1 MADALADVLDRAAL
15 FAGLSAEALDELRQ
29 MATPFAVAAGAVLF
43 RQGDPP
49 SGLFVVDQGLLEIA
63 ARMPGDEDSA
73 VSRIAPG
80 EVVGEFALLDPG
92 PRSARV
98 TAVEDSAGLFLPARS
113 FIAQLEEGRAGAVAA
128 VDRLRTL
135 VAARTRATIERLA
148 AEAVTEPS
156 ELRAA
161 PVGGGIAP
169 IALDFEMLRALGRFA
184 AFDDEAGAAF
194 LAQGEGLTASRGT
207 SLPPGD
213 GAWLVVR
220 GAVRA
225 AFARA
230 AEQEQ
235 VTIHGPGEWAG
246 LVAAIDGEAQRLMLS
261 AAEDAILLRM
271 SAERFA
277 AWRRSPGAVELAVLA
292 GVDRQ
297 LVRDQRR
304 ATRHLGRALALA
316 AFNAVRPMVGSAA

>member
-1 MADALADVLDRAAL
+1 MTDALDRAAL
-15 FAGLSAEALDELRQ
+15 FVGLSAEAREDLRQ
-29 MATPFAVAAGAVLF
+29 MATPFAVAAGEVLF

-49 SGLFVVDQGLLEIA
+49 SGLFVLGTGLLEIA

-98 TAVEDSAGLFLPARS
+98 SAVEDSAGLFVPARS
-113 FIAQLEEGRAGAVAA
+113 FIAMLEQGRAGSVEA

-135 VAARTRATIERLA
+135 VASRTRATIERLA
-148 AEAVTEPS
+148 AEAVTES
-156 ELRAA
+156 GEMRAA
-161 PVGGGIAP
+161 PGVGEVSP
-169 IALDFEMLRALGRFA
+169 VVRDFEMLRALGRFA
-184 AFDDEAGAAF
+184 GFDDAAGAAF
-194 LAQGEGLTASRGT
+194 LAQGVALAASRGT
-207 SLPPGD
+207 RLPPGD

-225 AFARA
+225 AFDRGVQ
-230 AEQEQ
+230 QEQ

-246 LVAAIDGEAQRLMLS
+246 LVAAIDGGAQRLVLS
-261 AAEDAILLRM
+261 AAEDAILLRV
-271 SAERFA
+271 SAARFA
-277 AWRRSPGAVELAVLA
+277 AWRSAPGAVELAVLA

-316 AFNAVRPMVGSAA
+316 AFNAQSRPEFGSGA

>member
-1 MADALADVLDRAAL
+1 MGDALDRATL

-29 MATPFAVAAGAVLF
+29 MATPFALGAGEVLF

-49 SGLFVVDQGLLEIA
+49 SGLFVVERGLLEIA
-63 ARMPGDEDSA
+63 ARIPGDEDA
-73 VSRIAPG
+73 QVSRIAPG

-98 TAVEDSAGLFLPARS
+98 SAVEDSAGLFVPARS
-113 FIAQLEEGRAGAVAA
+113 FIAALDQGRAGPVEA

-135 VAARTRATIERLA
+135 VASRTRATIERLA
-148 AEAVTEPS
+148 AEAVTEPG

-161 PVGGGIAP
+161 PGPGEIRP
-169 IALDFEMLRALGRFA
+169 IVLDFEMLRALGRFA
-184 AFDDEAGAAF
+184 AFDDDAGAAF
-194 LAQGEGLTASRGT
+194 LSQGEALSVTRGT
-207 SLPPGD
+207 LLPPGD
-213 GAWLVVR
+213 GACLVVR

-225 AFARA
+225 AFGRG
-230 AEQEQ
+230 ELQEQ

-246 LVAAIDGEAQRLMLS
+246 LVAAIDGGVQRLVLS

-271 SAERFA
+271 SATRFA
-277 AWRRSPGAVELAVLA
+277 AWRSAPGAVELAVLA

-316 AFNAVRPMVGSAA
+316 RFNAVARPNPLSAA

>member
-1 MADALADVLDRAAL
+1 MADALADALDRAAL
-15 FAGLSAEALDELRQ
+15 FEGLSAEALEELRQ
-29 MATPFAVAAGAVLF
+29 MATPFAVGAGEVLF

-49 SGLFVVDQGLLEIA
+49 SGLFVLDQGLLEIA
-63 ARMPGDEDSA
+63 ARMPGDEDTQ

-98 TAVEDSAGLFLPARS
+98 SAVEDSVGLFIPARS
-113 FIAQLEEGRAGAVAA
+113 FIAMLDEGRAGPVAA

-135 VAARTRATIERLA
+135 VAARTRVTIERLA
-148 AEAVTEPS
+148 DEAVTEPS

-161 PVGGGIAP
+161 PGGGEIAP
-169 IALDFEMLRALGRFA
+169 VALEFEMLRALGRFA
-184 AFDDEAGAAF
+184 GFDDAAGAAF
-194 LAQGEGLTASRGT
+194 LAQGDALAAARGT
-207 SLPPGD
+207 VLPPGD
-213 GAWLVVR
+213 GAYLVVR

-225 AFARA
+225 AFERGAL
-230 AEQEQ
+230 QEQ

-246 LVAAIDGEAQRLMLS
+246 LVAAIDGGAQRLVLS
-261 AAEDAILLRM
+261 AAEDAILLRV
-271 SAERFA
+271 SAIRFA
-277 AWRRSPGAVELAVLA
+277 SWRSAPDAIELAVLA

-304 ATRHLGRALALA
+304 GTRHLGRALALA
-316 AFNAVRPMVGSAA
+316 AFNAVGSTG

>member
-1 MADALADVLDRAAL
+1 MADALDRAAL
-15 FAGLSAEALDELRQ
+15 FAGLSAAALGELRQ
-29 MATPFAVAAGAVLF
+29 MATPFVVGAGEVLF

-49 SGLFVVDQGLLEIA
+49 SGLFVVGEGLLEIA
-63 ARMPGDEDSA
+63 ARMPGDEDA
-73 VSRIAPG
+73 QVSRIAPG

-98 TAVEDSAGLFLPARS
+98 TAVDDSGGLFLPARS
-113 FIAQLEEGRAGAVAA
+113 FIAMLEEGRPGAVEA

-161 PVGGGIAP
+161 PGAGAIAP

-184 AFDDEAGAAF
+184 AFDDTAGTAF
-194 LAQGEGLTASRGT
+194 LAQGEALAVSRGT
-207 SLPPGD
+207 RLPPGD
-213 GAWLVVR
+213 GACLVVR

-225 AFARA
+225 AFARGA
-230 AEQEQ
+230 RQEQ

-246 LVAAIDGEAQRLMLS
+246 LVAAIDGGAQRLVLS
-261 AAEDAILLRM
+261 AAEDAILLRVT
-271 SAERFA
+271 AARFA
-277 AWRRSPGAVELAVLA
+277 QWRRSPGPVELAVLA

-316 AFNAVRPMVGSAA
+316 AFNALGRAGSAA

>member
-1 MADALADVLDRAAL
+1 MGDALERAAL
-15 FAGLSAEALDELRQ
+15 FAGLSAEALDELRR
-29 MATPFAVAAGAVLF
+29 MATPFALDAGEVLF

-49 SGLFVVDQGLLEIA
+49 SGLFVVERGLLEIA
-63 ARMPGDEDSA
+63 ARMPGDEDA
-73 VSRIAPG
+73 QVSLITPG

-98 TAVEDSAGLFLPARS
+98 WAVEDSSGQFLPARS
-113 FIAQLEEGRAGAVAA
+113 FIAMLDEGRAGPVQA

-161 PVGGGIAP
+161 PVAGEIAP
-169 IALDFEMLRALGRFA
+169 IALEFEMLRALGRFA
-184 AFDDEAGAAF
+184 AFDDAAGAAF
-194 LAQGEGLTASRGT
+194 LAQGVGLSVPRGT
-207 SLPPGD
+207 LLPPGD
-213 GAWLVVR
+213 GACLVVR
-220 GAVRA
+220 GAIRA
-225 AFARA
+225 AFERGGF
-230 AEQEQ
+230 QEQ

-246 LVAAIDGEAQRLMLS
+246 LVAAIDGGAQRLVLS
-261 AAEDAILLRM
+261 AAEDAILLCV

-277 AWRRSPGAVELAVLA
+277 AWRSAPGVVELAVLA

-304 ATRHLGRALALA
+304 ATRHLGRAIALA
-316 AFNAVRPMVGSAA
+316 RFNAVDQEPRSTA

>member
-1 MADALADVLDRAAL
+1 MGDALDRAAL
-15 FAGLSAEALDELRQ
+15 FEGLSAEALDELRQ
-29 MATPFAVAAGAVLF
+29 MAAPFAIAAGGVLF

-49 SGLFVVDQGLLEIA
+49 TGLFVVERGLLEIA
-63 ARMPGDEDSA
+63 ARMPGDEDA
-73 VSRIAPG
+73 QVSRIAPG

-98 TAVEDSAGLFLPARS
+98 SAIEDSVGLFVPARS
-113 FIAQLEEGRAGAVAA
+113 FIAMLAEGRAGPVQA

-148 AEAVTEPS
+148 DEAVTEAS

-161 PVGGGIAP
+161 PVAGEIAP
-169 IALDFEMLRALGRFA
+169 MTLRFEMLRALGRFA
-184 AFDDEAGAAF
+184 VFDDEAGAAF
-194 LAQGEGLTASRGT
+194 LAQGEALSALRGAL
-207 SLPPGD
+207 LPPGD
-213 GAWLVVR
+213 GACLVVR

-225 AFARA
+225 AFARGGL
-230 AEQEQ
+230 QEQ

-246 LVAAIDGEAQRLMLS
+246 LVAAIDGGAQRLVLS
-261 AAEDAILLRM
+261 AAEDAILLRV

-277 AWRRSPGAVELAVLA
+277 AWRTSPGAIELAVLA

-316 AFNAVRPMVGSAA
+316 AFNAVARPAFGSAA

>member
-1 MADALADVLDRAAL
+1 MADALDRAAL
-15 FAGLSAEALDELRQ
+15 FAELSAEARNELRQ
-29 MATPFAVAAGAVLF
+29 MATPFAIDAGEVLF

-49 SGLFVVDQGLLEIA
+49 SGLFVVDTGLLEIA
-63 ARMPGDEDSA
+63 ARMPGDEDA
-73 VSRIAPG
+73 QVSRIAPG

-98 TAVEDSAGLFLPARS
+98 WAVAHSAGLFVPARS
-113 FIAQLEEGRAGAVAA
+113 FIALLDEGRAGSLEA

-161 PVGGGIAP
+161 PGGGAIAAVP
-169 IALDFEMLRALGRFA
+169 LDFEMLRALGRFA
-184 AFDDEAGAAF
+184 GFDDAAGAAF
-194 LAQGEGLTASRGT
+194 LAQGEGLAASRGT
-207 SLPPGD
+207 VLPPGD

-225 AFARA
+225 AFGRGDL
-230 AEQEQ
+230 QEQ

-246 LVAAIDGEAQRLMLS
+246 LVAAIDGGAQRLLLS

-271 SAERFA
+271 SVARFA
-277 AWRRSPGAVELAVLA
+277 AWRAAPGPVELAVLA

-316 AFNAVRPMVGSAA
+316 RFNAIARPEPRSVA

>member
-1 MADALADVLDRAAL
+1 MADALDRAAL
-15 FAGLSAEALDELRQ
+15 LKGLSAEALGELRQ
-29 MATPFAVAAGAVLF
+29 MATPFSIGAGEVLF

-49 SGLFVVDQGLLEIA
+49 SGLFMVDTGLLEIA
-63 ARMPGDEDSA
+63 ARMPGDEEA
-73 VSRIAPG
+73 QVSRIAPG

-98 TAVEDSAGLFLPARS
+98 TALEDCAGLFVPARS
-113 FIAQLEEGRAGAVAA
+113 FIAMLDEGRAGPVEA

-148 AEAVTEPS
+148 AEAVTES
-156 ELRAA
+156 GELRAA
-161 PVGGGIAP
+161 PGGGAIAP
-169 IALDFEMLRALGRFA
+169 VALDFEMLRALGRFA
-184 AFDDEAGAAF
+184 AFDDAAGAAF
-194 LAQGEGLTASRGT
+194 LAQGEPLAASRGT
-207 SLPPGD
+207 MLPPGD

-225 AFARA
+225 AFGRGDL
-230 AEQEQ
+230 QEQ

-246 LVAAIDGEAQRLMLS
+246 LVAAIDGGAQRLVLS

-271 SAERFA
+271 SAARFA
-277 AWRRSPGAVELAVLA
+277 AWRAAPGPVELAVLA

-316 AFNAVRPMVGSAA
+316 SFNGVGDRVRSVA

>member
-1 MADALADVLDRAAL
+1 MGDALDRAVL

-29 MATPFAVAAGAVLF
+29 MATPFAIRAGEVLF

-49 SGLFVVDQGLLEIA
+49 RGLFVVATGLLEIA
-63 ARMPGDEDSA
+63 ARMPGDEEA
-73 VSRIAPG
+73 QVSRIAPG

-98 TAVEDSAGLFLPARS
+98 SAVEDSAGLFVPARS
-113 FIAQLEEGRAGAVAA
+113 FIAMLDEGRAGSVEA

-148 AEAVTEPS
+148 AEAVTESS

-161 PVGGGIAP
+161 PLPGDMAP
-169 IALDFEMLRALGRFA
+169 IALDIEMLRVLGRFA
-184 AFDDEAGAAF
+184 AFDDVAGAAF
-194 LAQGEGLTASRGT
+194 LAQGVGLAVSRGT
-207 SLPPGD
+207 PLPPD
-213 GAWLVVR
+213 EGAWLVVR

-225 AFARA
+225 AFDRG
-230 AEQEQ
+230 ERQEQ

-246 LVAAIDGEAQRLMLS
+246 LVAVIDGGAQRLVLS
-261 AAEDAILLRM
+261 VAEDALLLRV

-277 AWRRSPGAVELAVLA
+277 AWRTAPGPVELAVLA

-316 AFNAVRPMVGSAA
+316 AFNAVGRQAGSAA

>member
-1 MADALADVLDRAAL
+1 MADALADALDRAAL
-15 FAGLSAEALDELRQ
+15 FEGLSAEALEELRQ
-29 MATPFAVAAGAVLF
+29 MATPFAVGAGEVLF

-49 SGLFVVDQGLLEIA
+49 SGLFVLDQGLLEIA
-63 ARMPGDEDSA
+63 ARMPGDEDTQ
-73 VSRIAPG
+73 VSRIASG

-98 TAVEDSAGLFLPARS
+98 SAVEDSVGLFIPARS
-113 FIAQLEEGRAGAVAA
+113 FIAMLEQGRAGPVAA

-148 AEAVTEPS
+148 AEAVTELS

-161 PVGGGIAP
+161 PGGGEIAP
-169 IALDFEMLRALGRFA
+169 VALEFEMLRALGRFA
-184 AFDDEAGAAF
+184 GFDDAAGAAF
-194 LAQGEGLTASRGT
+194 LAQGDALAAARGT
-207 SLPPGD
+207 VLPPGD
-213 GAWLVVR
+213 GAYLVVR

-225 AFARA
+225 AFERGAL
-230 AEQEQ
+230 QEQ

-246 LVAAIDGEAQRLMLS
+246 LVAAIDGGAQRLVLS
-261 AAEDAILLRM
+261 AAEDAILLRV
-271 SAERFA
+271 SAIRFA
-277 AWRRSPGAVELAVLA
+277 SWRSAPDAIELAVLA

-304 ATRHLGRALALA
+304 GTRHLGRALALA
-316 AFNAVRPMVGSAA
+316 AFNAVGSTG

>member
-1 MADALADVLDRAAL
+1 MSDALDRAAL
-15 FAGLSAEALDELRQ
+15 FAGLGADALGELRA
-29 MATPFAVAAGAVLF
+29 MATPFEARAGEVLF

-49 SGLFVVDQGLLEIA
+49 TGLYVLEHGLLEIA

-73 VSRIAPG
+73 VSRILPG

-98 TAVEDSAGLFLPARS
+98 TAVEDSAGLFVPARS
-113 FIAQLEEGRAGAVAA
+113 FIAALDQGRAGPVEA

-148 AEAVTEPS
+148 VEAITEPG

-161 PVGGGIAP
+161 PFTGEIAHS
-169 IALDFEMLRALGRFA
+169 AVDFEMLRALGRFA
-184 AFDDEAGAAF
+184 PFDDAAGAAF
-194 LAQGEGLTASRGT
+194 LAQGEALSAPRGML
-207 SLPPGD
+207 LPPGD
-213 GAWLVVR
+213 GAYLVVR

-225 AFARA
+225 AFGRGDR
-230 AEQEQ
+230 QEQ

-246 LVAAIDGEAQRLMLS
+246 LVAVIDGGAQRLVLS
-261 AAEDAILLRM
+261 AAEDAILLRV
-271 SAERFA
+271 SGERIA
-277 AWRRSPGAVELAVLA
+277 TWRVSPGPVELAVLA

-304 ATRHLGRALALA
+304 ATRHLGRALALTR
-316 AFNAVRPMVGSAA
+316 FNAASRSAA

>member
-1 MADALADVLDRAAL
+1 MADALDRATL
-15 FAGLSAEALDELRQ
+15 FEGLSAEALNELRHL
-29 MATPFAVAAGAVLF
+29 ATPFALGAGDVLF

-49 SGLFVVDQGLLEIA
+49 TGLFVVERGLLEIA
-63 ARMPGDEDSA
+63 ARIPGDEDGQ

-92 PRSARV
+92 PRSARIS
-98 TAVEDSAGLFLPARS
+98 AVEDSAGLFLPARS
-113 FIAQLEEGRAGAVAA
+113 FIAQLEEGRAGAVEA

-135 VAARTRATIERLA
+135 VASRTRATIERLA

-161 PVGGGIAP
+161 PEGGDISP

-184 AFDDEAGAAF
+184 AFDDAAGAAF
-194 LAQGEGLTASRGT
+194 VAQGEGLAASRGAL
-207 SLPPGD
+207 LPPCD
-213 GAWLVVR
+213 GACLVVR

-225 AFARA
+225 AFERGGL
-230 AEQEQ
+230 QEQ

-246 LVAAIDGEAQRLMLS
+246 LVAAIDGGVQRLVLS
-261 AAEDAILLRM
+261 AAEDSILLRM

-277 AWRRSPGAVELAVLA
+277 AWRAAPGPVELAVLA
-292 GVDRQ
+292 GIDRQ

-304 ATRHLGRALALA
+304 ATRHLGRAMALA
-316 AFNAVRPMVGSAA
+316 RFNAVGQSAGGVA

>member
-1 MADALADVLDRAAL
+1 MADALDRAAL
-15 FAGLSAEALDELRQ
+15 FEGLSAEALNELRHL
-29 MATPFAVAAGAVLF
+29 ATPFALGAGDVLF

-49 SGLFVVDQGLLEIA
+49 NGLFVVERGLLEIA
-63 ARMPGDEDSA
+63 ARIPGDEDGQ
-73 VSRIAPG
+73 VSQIAPG

-98 TAVEDSAGLFLPARS
+98 WAIEGSSGLFVPARS
-113 FIAQLEEGRAGAVAA
+113 IIAMLDEGRAGPVQA

-135 VAARTRATIERLA
+135 VASRTRATIERLA

-161 PVGGGIAP
+161 PEGGDISP

-184 AFDDEAGAAF
+184 AFDDAAGAAF
-194 LAQGEGLTASRGT
+194 VAQGEGLAASRGAL
-207 SLPPGD
+207 LPPCD
-213 GAWLVVR
+213 GACLVVR

-225 AFARA
+225 AFERGGL
-230 AEQEQ
+230 QEQ

-246 LVAAIDGEAQRLMLS
+246 LVAAIDGGVQRLVLS
-261 AAEDAILLRM
+261 AAEDSILLRM
-271 SAERFA
+271 SAECFA
-277 AWRRSPGAVELAVLA
+277 AWRAAPGPVELAVLA
-292 GVDRQ
+292 GIDRQ

-304 ATRHLGRALALA
+304 ATRHLGRAIALA
-316 AFNAVRPMVGSAA
+316 RFNAVGQSAGDVV

>member
-1 MADALADVLDRAAL
+1 MADALDRATL
-15 FAGLSAEALDELRQ
+15 FAGLSAEALDELRDI
-29 MATPFAVAAGAVLF
+29 ATPFAIATGEVLF

-49 SGLFVVDQGLLEIA
+49 SGLFLLDQGLLEIA
-63 ARMPGDEDSA
+63 ARMPGDEETQ
-73 VSRIAPG
+73 VSRIEPG

-98 TAVEDSAGLFLPARS
+98 SAVEDSAGLFVPAGG
-113 FIAQLEEGRAGAVAA
+113 FIAMLQQGRAGPVEA

-148 AEAVTEPS
+148 IEAVTEPS

-161 PVGGGIAP
+161 PEGGDVSP
-169 IALDFEMLRALGRFA
+169 ITLDFEMMRALGRFA
-184 AFDDEAGAAF
+184 AFDDASGAAF
-194 LAQGEGLTASRGT
+194 VAQGEGLAASRGAL
-207 SLPPGD
+207 LPPCD
-213 GAWLVVR
+213 GACLVVR

-225 AFARA
+225 AFERGGL
-230 AEQEQ
+230 QEQ

-246 LVAAIDGEAQRLMLS
+246 LVAAIDGGAQRLVLS
-261 AAEDAILLRM
+261 AAEDSILLRM
-271 SAERFA
+271 SAARFA
-277 AWRRSPGAVELAVLA
+277 AWRSAPGPVELAVLA

-316 AFNAVRPMVGSAA
+316 RFNAVGQSAGGVV

>member
-1 MADALADVLDRAAL
+1 MGDALDRAVL
-15 FAGLSAEALDELRQ
+15 FAGLSTEARDELRQ
-29 MATPFAVAAGAVLF
+29 MAAPFALSAGEVLF

-49 SGLFVVDQGLLEIA
+49 SGLFVVERGLLEIA
-63 ARMPGDEDSA
+63 ARMPGDEDA
-73 VSRIAPG
+73 QVSRIAPG

-98 TAVEDSAGLFLPARS
+98 SAVEDSAGLFVPARS
-113 FIAQLEEGRAGAVAA
+113 FIAMLEQGRAGPVEA

-135 VAARTRATIERLA
+135 VAARTRTTIERLA
-148 AEAVTEPS
+148 AEAVTEPG

-161 PVGGGIAP
+161 PGLGEIRP
-169 IALDFEMLRALGRFA
+169 IVLDFEMLRALGRFA
-184 AFDDEAGAAF
+184 GFDDAAGAAF
-194 LAQGEGLTASRGT
+194 LAQGEALSASRGT
-207 SLPPGD
+207 LLPPGD

-225 AFARA
+225 AFERGAL
-230 AEQEQ
+230 QEQ

-246 LVAAIDGEAQRLMLS
+246 LVAAIDGGGQRLVLS
-261 AAEDAILLRM
+261 AAEDSILLRV
-271 SAERFA
+271 SATRFA
-277 AWRRSPGAVELAVLA
+277 AWRSAPGAVELAVLA

-316 AFNAVRPMVGSAA
+316 RFNAVARPNPLSAS

>member
-1 MADALADVLDRAAL
+1 MADALADALDRAAL
-15 FAGLSAEALDELRQ
+15 FEGLSAESLEELRQ
-29 MATPFAVAAGAVLF
+29 MATPFAVGAGEVLF

-49 SGLFVVDQGLLEIA
+49 SGLFVLDQGLLEIA
-63 ARMPGDEDSA
+63 ARMPGDEDTQ

-98 TAVEDSAGLFLPARS
+98 SAVEDSVGLFIPARS
-113 FIAQLEEGRAGAVAA
+113 FIAMLDEGRAGPVAA

-135 VAARTRATIERLA
+135 VAARTRVTIERLA
-148 AEAVTEPS
+148 DEAVTEPS

-161 PVGGGIAP
+161 PGGGEIAP
-169 IALDFEMLRALGRFA
+169 VALEFEMLRALGRFA
-184 AFDDEAGAAF
+184 GFDDAAGAAF
-194 LAQGEGLTASRGT
+194 LAQGDALAAARGT
-207 SLPPGD
+207 VLPPGD
-213 GAWLVVR
+213 GAYLVVR

-225 AFARA
+225 AFERGAL
-230 AEQEQ
+230 QEQ

-246 LVAAIDGEAQRLMLS
+246 LVAAIDGGAQRLVLS
-261 AAEDAILLRM
+261 AAEDAILLRV
-271 SAERFA
+271 SAIRFA
-277 AWRRSPGAVELAVLA
+277 SWRSAPDAIELAVLA

-304 ATRHLGRALALA
+304 GTRHLGRALALA
-316 AFNAVRPMVGSAA
+316 AFNAVGSTG

>member
-1 MADALADVLDRAAL
+1 MADALDRSAL
-15 FAGLSAEALDELRQ
+15 FAGLSAAALGELRQ
-29 MATPFAVAAGAVLF
+29 MAAPFAVRAGEVLF

-49 SGLFVVDQGLLEIA
+49 SGLFVVEAGMLEIA
-63 ARMPGDEDSA
+63 ARMPGDEDA
-73 VSRIAPG
+73 QVSRIVPG

-98 TAVEDSAGLFLPARS
+98 LAVEDSAGLFLPARS
-113 FIAQLEEGRAGAVAA
+113 FIAMLDQGRAGPLEA

-135 VAARTRATIERLA
+135 VATRTRATIERLA
-148 AEAVTEPS
+148 AEAVTEPG

-161 PVGGGIAP
+161 PVPGEIAP
-169 IALDFEMLRALGRFA
+169 VALDFEMLRALGRFA
-184 AFDDEAGAAF
+184 GFDDAVGAAF
-194 LAQGEGLTASRGT
+194 IGQGEPLAASRGT
-207 SLPPGD
+207 MLPPNS

-225 AFARA
+225 SFDRA
-230 AEQEQ
+230 AFQEQ

-246 LVAAIDGEAQRLMLS
+246 LVAAIDCQTQRLVLS
-261 AAEDAILLRM
+261 AAEDALLLRV

-277 AWRRSPGAVELAVLA
+277 AWRSAPGPVELAVLA
-292 GVDRQ
+292 WVDRQ

-316 AFNAVRPMVGSAA
+316 RFNAVAEPGLGSAA

>member
-1 MADALADVLDRAAL
+1 MADALDRAAL
-15 FAGLSAEALDELRQ
+15 FAGLSAEALGELRH
-29 MATPFAVAAGAVLF
+29 MATPFALGAGEVLF

-49 SGLFVVDQGLLEIA
+49 SGLFVVERGLLEIA
-63 ARMPGDEDSA
+63 ARMPGDEDA
-73 VSRIAPG
+73 QVSRIAPG

-113 FIAQLEEGRAGAVAA
+113 FIAMLDEGRAGPVQA

-161 PVGGGIAP
+161 PRVCEVSP
-169 IALDFEMLRALGRFA
+169 IALDFEMLRAHGRFA
-184 AFDDEAGAAF
+184 AFDDVAGAAF
-194 LAQGEGLTASRGT
+194 VMQGEGLAASRGAL
-207 SLPPGD
+207 LPPGD

-225 AFARA
+225 AFARGGL
-230 AEQEQ
+230 QEQ

-246 LVAAIDGEAQRLMLS
+246 LVAAIDGGAQRLVLS
-261 AAEDAILLRM
+261 AAEDSILLRM
-271 SAERFA
+271 SAARFA
-277 AWRRSPGAVELAVLA
+277 AWRAAPGPVELAVLA

-304 ATRHLGRALALA
+304 ATRHLGRAIALA
-316 AFNAVRPMVGSAA
+316 RFNAVGQSAGGIV